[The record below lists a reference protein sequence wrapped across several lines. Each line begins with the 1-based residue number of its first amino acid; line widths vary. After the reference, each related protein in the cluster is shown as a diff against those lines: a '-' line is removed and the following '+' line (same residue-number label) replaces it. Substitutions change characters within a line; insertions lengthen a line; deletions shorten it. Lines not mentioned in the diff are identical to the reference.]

1 MDNGWTR
8 VWEKGPAFHELKLFQ
23 REVLPL
29 ATVDLQQA
37 KRCDLQRVFGG
48 GFTASSALRRL
59 KAPSAR
65 GGRNEHAGAQERGS
79 ACMQ

>member
-1 MDNGWTR
+1 MCAVSFLHFR
-8 VWEKGPAFHELKLFQ
+8 F
-23 REVLPL
+23 VLL
-29 ATVDLQQA
+29 ADMADVCATGSKQQ
-37 KRCDLQRVFGG
+37 CDLQRVFGG